1 MISLNRLGY
10 KIFFPFRNVSL
21 QVRGFCPIRDY
32 FLDWDVPALFGFGFQ
47 NYLWEFITRYDISI
61 FFFGRSVS
69 KSVRS
74 LKCFRVLRLVY
85 KVCEVL
91 GICLEICKWFEIL
104 GLSAQV

>member
-1 MISLNRLGY
+1 MSVSRCGVSVLLGITFSIGMSLPYLGS
-10 KIFFPFRNVSL
+10 VSRIIYGNSSQDMTSL
-21 QVRGFCPIRDY
+21 
-32 FLDWDVPALFGFGFQ
+32 
-47 NYLWEFITRYDISI
+47 
-61 FFFGRSVS
+61 FFFGKSVS